1 MSLVSETVA
10 VFNGGDFKCQ
20 NHDNHREGYTMIQ
33 QGPRQECMW
42 RQSYALFIYVA
53 LKFYSASIILHNIN
67 NNISYKV
74 IPLCRSKY
82 FICNSSGS
90 NYINSM
96 LNLMN
101 FSYEKLVHFFIS
113 LILILCIL
121 KKMNITLSDR
131 FHLLVYWLQCI
142 GLTTGIVL
150 VLLSGIKCINFS
162 ITNYSKVKSSL

>member
-53 LKFYSASIILHNIN
+53 LNFYSASIILHNIN

-82 FICNSSGS
+82 LICNSSGS

-131 FHLLVYWLQCI
+131 FHLLVLASMYRPNYWYC
-142 GLTTGIVL
+142 TG
-150 VLLSGIKCINFS
+150 
-162 ITNYSKVKSSL
+162 TA

>member
-1 MSLVSETVA
+1 MCSIDWNSKPLKMVISFGNSCSLQWRRFQVSKSWQSSRRVYDDTTRPKARMYVKTV
-10 VFNGGDFKCQ
+10 VC
-20 NHDNHREGYTMIQ
+20 I
-33 QGPRQECMW
+33 
-42 RQSYALFIYVA
+42 IY
-53 LKFYSASIILHNIN
+53 LCCLELNIN

-82 FICNSSGS
+82 LICNSSGS

-131 FHLLVYWLQCI
+131 FHLLVLASMYRPNYWYC
-142 GLTTGIVL
+142 TG
-150 VLLSGIKCINFS
+150 
-162 ITNYSKVKSSL
+162 TA

>member
-1 MSLVSETVA
+1 
-10 VFNGGDFKCQ
+10 
-20 NHDNHREGYTMIQ
+20 MIQ

-53 LKFYSASIILHNIN
+53 LNFYSASIILHNIN

-82 FICNSSGS
+82 LICNSSGS

>member
-1 MSLVSETVA
+1 MYVKTV
-10 VFNGGDFKCQ
+10 VCIIYLCCL
-20 NHDNHREGYTMIQ
+20 EL
-33 QGPRQECMW
+33 
-42 RQSYALFIYVA
+42 LFSIYN
-53 LKFYSASIILHNIN
+53 SIILHNIN

-82 FICNSSGS
+82 LICNSSGS

-131 FHLLVYWLQCI
+131 FHLLVLASMYRPNYWYC
-142 GLTTGIVL
+142 TG
-150 VLLSGIKCINFS
+150 
-162 ITNYSKVKSSL
+162 TA